1 MNSSC
6 CILSSCASAAG
17 SLPALQYSGFQE
29 DTWHF
34 KDLFSAYFSLCLSS
48 SDICTQFKI
57 VTALSLH
64 LTTSPASWMLP
75 NKLLVEE
82 ILLFLLFF
90 FFSSTLYQTI
100 EFEYCYWSPRRCVQK
115 LVDRSGQRQE
125 KKCSS
130 VDCWTSGG
138 SSCGAEVKVFQVQM
152 PFALFQTQ
160 IAWLT
165 WPVTDGSF

>member
-1 MNSSC
+1 MSSSC

-48 SDICTQFKI
+48 SDICTRFKI

-90 FFSSTLYQTI
+90 FSSTLYQTI

-125 KKCSS
+125 KMFQCWLLDIWWEQLWGWGQSVSS
-130 VDCWTSGG
+130 ANAICFVPNADCL
-138 SSCGAEVKVFQVQM
+138 AY
-152 PFALFQTQ
+152 
-160 IAWLT
+160 LT
-165 WPVTDGSF
+165 CHRR